1 MNRRRPLMYTAVVK
15 NFRQLCQ
22 LCGSMRAK
30 AKNIIKTSNL
40 LLHVEVSQNRS
51 RGLAPD
57 A

>member
-30 AKNIIKTSNL
+30 AKHIIKTSNS
-40 LLHVEVSQNRS
+40 LLHVEVSQNQQ
-51 RGLAPD
+51 GCHFEN
-57 A
+57 